1 MLDIISMIILLF
13 ILMGLP
19 MILIIIGG
27 SKNKS
32 NEEIKFE
39 KQEETE
45 YIKKYFEE
53 KNRKKKDRKN
63 RIRRIFKWVKSF
75 ILGNK

>member
-32 NEEIKFE
+32 NEEIEFE

>member
-1 MLDIISMIILLF
+1 
-13 ILMGLP
+13 

-32 NEEIKFE
+32 NEEIEFE